1 MKGNERLQV
10 TLPEETTE
18 FLKRKAEEQGLEP
31 KDIAKGIL
39 NLAAKK
45 TKKKAAC
52 KDCHY
57 GKIYEQH

>member
-1 MKGNERLQV
+1 MKQNDRIYV

-18 FLKRKAEEQGLEP
+18 FLKRKAEETGLEP

-45 TKKKAAC
+45 
-52 KDCHY
+52 D
-57 GKIYEQH
+57 EENQELEN

>member
-1 MKGNERLQV
+1 MKQNDRIYV

-45 TKKKAAC
+45 
-52 KDCHY
+52 DEEH
-57 GKIYEQH
+57 EDLEN